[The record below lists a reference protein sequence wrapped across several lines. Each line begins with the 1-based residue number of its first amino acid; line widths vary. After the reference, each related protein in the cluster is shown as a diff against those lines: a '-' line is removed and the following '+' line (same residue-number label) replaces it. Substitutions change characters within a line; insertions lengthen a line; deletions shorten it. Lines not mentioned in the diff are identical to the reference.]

1 MPLDIKNSYLL
12 KYNKRKSGTPEEF
25 NSVGAD
31 ISEAGLNNGKTLET
45 TTANIVYLDTE
56 NGDDA
61 NSGDSPAAAKLTYA
75 AAAALIAGSKT
86 TIEQVNNFP
95 IAQNMLDPFQSTN
108 GILIYAN
115 SATSS
120 SQAGNFLS
128 VAYNGESFLK
138 LEKTGAA
145 FTYYLKSKTSS
156 IWTTPS
162 QTEAYLAS
170 NNPGRIFSNN
180 GYFYVFF
187 NDKTFRA
194 GSDGI
199 FTEISAV
206 DEYAYDAAWTTQNL
220 IKVADTAPP
229 TPSDVTIW
237 GSGNNW
243 GNTSWEN
250 LGGAKRLMVQPLN
263 LSSETPNYV
272 QSYLDDDEEIQCV
285 AVNSNDRVYIG
296 TVNPEQGIPDDV
308 AYWDT
313 GEWDINTWWNQISGG
328 NSGRVW
334 YSDDLSVW
342 TMAHEIEDTTDEGV
356 FSIMVND
363 SNYVFAGA
371 ISSDKEEL
379 KITVSTNGTSFTDQ
393 TFTAA
398 SSNFFSKGYFIN
410 IANMPVLPILNYSES
425 GGTYTYEAF
434 YFKASPAYVFSK
446 STITGTPAA
455 FTPKA
460 SLPDWVPG
468 GAYGVY
474 STEVTSEDNH
484 VEIYKADGDH
494 VGVGNVIAAKSN
506 NTGVTYRGSNIR
518 IGNNGLGT
526 GTATFQYCNIDDW
539 DASAFS
545 SPTVQYSHIRYYHT
559 SSGEDNLNQFNSI
572 TFSKLASLNINATT
586 TITNLDVTSLSMD
599 AGTTQLTASL
609 CKFFGYSGTLD
620 ISTSLTLTDC
630 YFSGDWIFTA
640 TSGGDYAINHS
651 TFNGAFTFNTTTNP
665 ATFVAENC
673 IFTSLDFNDTDGSP
687 SVPNISY
694 GGIVGSATGISLA
707 ETVRR
712 DSPLFQAG
720 TDGLLQR
727 VLDGFLFDSPYIRA
741 SNTINS
747 LTGANR
753 DLGCYN
759 IDDSLIQA
767 TFATS
772 IYLPKPPG
780 ASIRITQT
788 PQASVHTAISGEPD
802 VFNEVGKMSEEVQIE
817 YTNIDSS
824 VFNVFYEIETTLQ
837 NMAVYLALD
846 PYTMT
851 ELPTVTVS
859 VAATVGQTYL
869 DINAAQIFSGSRFLV
884 DGYEY
889 FIRYKVNNASNQT
902 TKIVL
907 DRPLEKAVAFGTVLS
922 LTHPVGTGEYQ
933 YVPQQRSFTRAE
945 SFSSEYVG
953 PFTAKFIRKAQ

>member
-1 MPLDIKNSYLL
+1 MPLDIANSYLL
-12 KYNKRKSGTPEEF
+12 KYNKRKRGTPEEF

-61 NSGDSPAAAKLTYA
+61 NSGDSPTAAKLTYA
-75 AAAALIAGSKT
+75 AAAALITGSKT
-86 TIEQVNNFP
+86 TIEQVNDFP
-95 IAQNMLDPFQSTN
+95 ITQTMTDPFQSTN
-108 GILIYAN
+108 GILLYDN

-138 LEKTGAA
+138 LEKTGGA

-156 IWTTPS
+156 TWTTPT
-162 QTEAYLAS
+162 QTESYLSS
-170 NNPGRIFSNN
+170 NNPGRIFSNS
-180 GYFYVFF
+180 GYFYLFF

-199 FTEISAV
+199 FAEISAV
-206 DEYAYDAAWTTQNL
+206 DEYAYDAAWTSQNL

-263 LSSETPNYV
+263 LSSETPNYA
-272 QSYLDDDEEIQCV
+272 QNYLDDDEEIQCV

-313 GEWDINTWWNQISGG
+313 GEWDINTWWNQIAGG

-342 TMAHEIEDTTDEGV
+342 TMAHEIEDTTNEGV

-363 SNYVFAGA
+363 SDYVFAGA
-371 ISSDKEEL
+371 IASDKEEL
-379 KITVSTNGTSFTDQ
+379 KIAVSTNGTSFTDQ
-393 TFTAA
+393 TFTPAA
-398 SSNFFSKGYFIN
+398 SNFFSKGYFIN

-425 GGTYTYEAF
+425 GGTYTYESF

-455 FTPKA
+455 FTGSA
-460 SLPDWVPG
+460 LPDWIPS

-494 VGVGNVIAAKSN
+494 VNVGNVIAAKSD
-506 NTGVTYRGSNIR
+506 TAGVTYRGSNIR
-518 IGNNGLGT
+518 IGTNTAGT
-526 GTATFQYCNIDDW
+526 STATFQYCNIDDW
-539 DASAFS
+539 DASAFTT
-545 SPTVQYSHIRYYHT
+545 PTVANSYIRYYNNT
-559 SSGEDNLNQFNSI
+559 SGEDSLSQFNSI
-572 TFSKLASLNINATT
+572 TSSKLASLNYNTAI
-586 TITNLDVTSLSMD
+586 TISNLDVVSLSIS
-599 AGTTQLTASL
+599 TVTQLSASL
-609 CKFFGYSGTLD
+609 CKFFGYTGTLD
-620 ISTSLTLTDC
+620 LSTSGAVDNS
-630 YFSGDWIFTA
+630 YFSGDFSFVIANGSNYDF
-640 TSGGDYAINHS
+640 SHN
-651 TFNGAFTFNTTTNP
+651 TFNGNVNFTTADNP
-665 ATFVAENC
+665 TLFTAENS
-673 IFTSLDFNDTDGSP
+673 IFLSLSFDDITLTANYVDID
-687 SVPNISY
+687 Y
-694 GGIVGSATGISLA
+694 GGVVGALVGVTAGDNL
-707 ETVRR
+707 RR
-712 DSPLFQAG
+712 DNPLFQPG

-727 VLDGFLFDSPYIRA
+727 ELDGFLSDSPYIRQ
-741 SNTINS
+741 SSTINT

-759 IDDSLIQA
+759 IDDSQIA
-767 TFATS
+767 ESFGTS
-772 IYLPKPPG
+772 VYLPKPPG
-780 ASIRITQT
+780 GSITITET
-788 PQASVHTAISGEPD
+788 PLASVHTAISGQPD
-802 VFNEVGKMSEEVQIE
+802 VFNDPSKRTEQVEIT
-817 YTNIDSS
+817 YPNIDND
-824 VFNVFYEIETTLQ
+824 VYEVYQEIETTLE
-837 NMAVYLALD
+837 NMSVYLALD
-846 PYTMT
+846 PYYLTDLPSVT
-851 ELPTVTVS
+851 TSTAASIGQTFIEIDPTV
-859 VAATVGQTYL
+859 
-869 DINAAQIFSGSRFLV
+869 IFAGSRFSLS
-884 DGYEY
+884 GIEY
-889 FIRYKVNNASNQT
+889 FIRYKVLNSSNQT

-907 DRPLEKAVAFGTVLS
+907 DRPLESAVSLGASLS

-933 YVPQQRSFTRAE
+933 YIPQSRTFTRADSQDME
-945 SFSSEYVG
+945 VKG
-953 PFTAKFIRKAQ
+953 PFKIVLVRKPE

>member
-56 NGDDA
+56 SGNDS
-61 NSGDSPAAAKLTYA
+61 NSGNSPTAAKLTYA
-75 AAAALIAGSKT
+75 AAAALITGSKT
-86 TIEQVNNFP
+86 TIEIVNDFP
-95 IAQNMLDPFQSTN
+95 FAYTAINEPLQSTE
-108 GILIYAN
+108 GILIYRE

-138 LEKTGAA
+138 LEKTGS
-145 FTYYLKSKTSS
+145 TLVYYLKTKTSS
-156 IWTTPS
+156 TWTTPTQS
-162 QTEAYLAS
+162 ESYLAT
-170 NNPGRIFSNN
+170 NNPGRIFSNS

-199 FTEISAV
+199 FAEIAAV

-220 IKVADTAPP
+220 IKVADTGLPVP
-229 TPSDVTIW
+229 TDVATWDAGEWNTNSWYSD
-237 GSGNNW
+237 SG
-243 GNTSWEN
+243 G
-250 LGGAKRLMVQPLN
+250 KRLMIQPLD
-263 LSSETPNYV
+263 LGSESVNYL
-272 QSYLDDDEEIQCV
+272 QSYLEDDEEVQSV
-285 AVNSNDRVYIG
+285 AVSSTDRVYVG
-296 TVNPEQGIPDDV
+296 TKNPDSG
-308 AYWDT
+308 T
-313 GEWDINTWWNQISGG
+313 GQ
-328 NSGRVW
+328 NSGRIW
-334 YSDDLSVW
+334 YSDDLTSW
-342 TMAHEIEDTTDEGV
+342 TLAHTISDVTSDGV
-356 FSIMVND
+356 FSLMVND
-363 SNYVFAGA
+363 SDYAFGA
-371 ISSDKEEL
+371 AIIADREEL

-393 TFTAA
+393 TFTPA
-398 SSNFFSKGYFIN
+398 SSNFFSKGHFIN

-434 YFKASPAYVFSK
+434 YYKAGPDYTFIK
-446 STITGTPAA
+446 QTISGTPSA
-455 FTPKA
+455 FTGS
-460 SLPDWVPG
+460 SLPDWTPG

-474 STEVTSEDNH
+474 STEVTSEANH
-484 VEIYKADGDH
+484 VEIFQASPDH
-494 VGVGNVIAAKSN
+494 VNVGNVIAAKSD
-506 NTGVTYRGSNIR
+506 TAGVTYRGSNIR
-518 IGNNGLGT
+518 VGTNTAAT

-545 SPTVQYSHIRYYHT
+545 TPLVQYSHIRYYHT
-559 SSGEDNLNQFNSI
+559 ASGEDNLSQFNSGSG
-572 TFSKLASLNINATT
+572 FSKLASLRINVASS
-586 TITNLDVTSLSMD
+586 ITNLDVVSLSMD
-599 AGTTQLTASL
+599 SSTKRLSANL
-609 CKFFGYSGTLD
+609 CKFFGYTGSLD
-620 ISTSLTLTDC
+620 ISTSLSLTDC

-651 TFNGAFTFNTTTNP
+651 TFNGAFTFNTNTNP
-665 ATFVAENC
+665 TSFVAENN
-673 IFTSLDFNDTDGSP
+673 IFTSLAFNNTAGSP
-687 SVPNISY
+687 SVPDISY
-694 GGIVGSATGISLA
+694 GGIVGSATGVNLGEA
-707 ETVRR
+707 VRR

-741 SNTINS
+741 ASDVNT

-780 ASIRITQT
+780 ASITITQI

-824 VFNVFYEIETTLQ
+824 VFDVFYEIETTLQ

-851 ELPTVTVS
+851 DLPTVTVS
-859 VAATVGQTYL
+859 VAAPVGQTFL
-869 DINAAQIFSGSRFLV
+869 DINAAQIFSGSRFLA
-884 DGYEY
+884 DGIEY

-907 DRPLEKAVAFGTVLS
+907 DRPLERAVSFGTVLS

>member
-12 KYNKRKSGTPEEF
+12 KYNKRKSGTPEQF

-31 ISEAGLNNGKTLET
+31 ISETGLNNGKTLET
-45 TTANIVYLDTE
+45 NTANIVYLNTE
-56 NGDDA
+56 SGSDS
-61 NSGDSPAAAKLTYA
+61 NSGATPALAKLTFA
-75 AAAALIAGSKT
+75 AAQALITGSKT

-95 IAQNMLDPFQSTN
+95 ITQTMSKDFQSTN

-115 SATSS
+115 AATSS

-138 LEKTGAA
+138 LENTSSSYV
-145 FTYYLKSKTSS
+145 YYLKSKTSS
-156 IWTTPS
+156 AWTTPTQS
-162 QTEAYLAS
+162 ESYLNS
-170 NNPGRIFSNN
+170 NNPGRIFSNG
-180 GYFYVFF
+180 GYFYLFF

-199 FTEISAV
+199 FVEIAAV
-206 DEYAYDAAWTTQNL
+206 DEYSYDAAWTTQNL
-220 IKVADTAPP
+220 IKVADTSPGS
-229 TPSDVTIW
+229 PSDATIW

-243 GNTSWEN
+243 GVTSWTN
-250 LGGAKRLMVQPLN
+250 LSGAKRLMVQPLD
-263 LSSETPNYV
+263 LSSETPNFIKD
-272 QSYLDDDEEIQCV
+272 YLDDDEEVQCV

-296 TVNPEQGIPDDV
+296 TLNPEQGIPDDV

-313 GEWDINTWWNQISGG
+313 GKWDINTWWNQSGGG
-328 NSGRVW
+328 NSGRIW

-342 TMAHEIEDTTDEGV
+342 TMAHEIEDTNTDGV
-356 FSIMVND
+356 FSIVVND

-371 ISSDKEEL
+371 IRSDNAEL
-379 KITVSTNGTSFTDQ
+379 TISVSTNGTSFANQ
-393 TFTAA
+393 TFTPATN
-398 SSNFFSKGYFIN
+398 NFFKKGNFIN
-410 IANMPVLPILNYSES
+410 IANMPVLPVLNYSES
-425 GGTYTYEAF
+425 SGTYTYESF

-446 STITGTPAA
+446 STITGTPSA
-455 FTPKA
+455 FTGS
-460 SLPDWVPG
+460 SLPSWTPG
-468 GAYGVY
+468 GVYGVY
-474 STEVTSEDNH
+474 STEVASQANH
-484 VEIYKADGDH
+484 VEIYRADGDH
-494 VGVGNVIAAKSN
+494 AGVGNVISAKSN
-506 NTGVTYRGSNIR
+506 NTGVTYRGCNIR
-518 IGNNGLGT
+518 VGLDTGGT

-545 SPTVQYSHIRYYHT
+545 SPTVQYSNIRYYHT
-559 SSGEDNLNQFNSI
+559 ASGEDNLNQFNSI
-572 TFSKLASLNINATT
+572 TFSKLSSLKVNAST

-609 CKFFGYSGTLD
+609 CKFFGYTGTLN
-620 ISTSLTLTDC
+620 ISTALTLTDC

-640 TSGGDYAINHS
+640 TSGGNYAINHN
-651 TFNGAFTFNTTTNP
+651 TFNGAFTFNTNTNP
-665 ATFVAENC
+665 SSFVTENN
-673 IFTSLDFNDTDGSP
+673 IFTSLDFNDTAGSP
-687 SVPNISY
+687 SVPSISY

-712 DSPLFQAG
+712 DSPLFQTG

-741 SNTINS
+741 ASDINS
-747 LTGANR
+747 LTGASR

-772 IYLPKPPG
+772 MYLPKPPG
-780 ASIRITQT
+780 ASITITQT
-788 PQASVHTAISGEPD
+788 PQASIHTAISGEPD
-802 VFNEVGKMSEEVQIE
+802 VFNEVGKMTEEVQIE

-824 VFNVFYEIETTLQ
+824 VYNVFYEIESTLQ

-851 ELPTVTVS
+851 DLPTVTVS

-869 DINAAQIFSGSRFLV
+869 DINAAQIFSGSRFLA
-884 DGYEY
+884 DGIEY
-889 FIRYKVNNASNQT
+889 FIRYKVNNSSNQT
-902 TKIVL
+902 TKMVI
-907 DRPLEKAVAFGTVLS
+907 DRPLEKAVSFGTVLT

-953 PFTAKFIRKAQ
+953 PFTAKFIRKVQ